1 MASTPHATTLAVAA
15 RGRDIG
21 PISHLARMRHPAR
34 FLAAAVALTLA
45 GCRNPRTDA
54 NMADALMQMSAQLS
68 SIQQDYSI
76 LQSQVDSLR
85 LVVAHQDSVVA
96 RLASLANLP
105 ADQR

>member
-1 MASTPHATTLAVAA
+1 MGPTSIGSPMRLSACLLVAPLA
-15 RGRDIG
+15 
-21 PISHLARMRHPAR
+21 LA
-34 FLAAAVALTLA
+34 LA

-76 LQSQVDSLR
+76 LQTQVDSMR
-85 LVVAHQDSVVA
+85 LVVAHQDSVIA

>member
-1 MASTPHATTLAVAA
+1 
-15 RGRDIG
+15 
-21 PISHLARMRHPAR
+21 MRPPLR
-34 FLAAAVALTLA
+34 LLAAPLVLVLA
-45 GCRNPRTDA
+45 ACRNPRTDA

-85 LVVAHQDSVVA
+85 VVSAHQDSVIA

-105 ADQR
+105 ANQR

>member
-1 MASTPHATTLAVAA
+1 
-15 RGRDIG
+15 
-21 PISHLARMRHPAR
+21 MRLHAR
-34 FLAAAVALTLA
+34 FLAVPLALALG

-85 LVVAHQDSVVA
+85 LVTAHQDSVIA

-105 ADQR
+105 PDQR